1 MKKAMYFTKSYK
13 KIFTVSLFVCFTTIF
28 SPNSYSHEDGGE
40 KDIRCSVTYGTEPEM
55 DIWGLNKI
63 EGGETLYTITIQPA
77 ISPTFLNNHIDI
89 GVLPKTVCTPVMDS
103 EFCLPWET
111 ANVDLAPSIEFI
123 AETKNGIQHTGK
135 YAILNYEDPP
145 KIKPHPYNHP
155 NTWYISKEQYDEAE
169 RGLNYC
175 VLIY

>member
-1 MKKAMYFTKSYK
+1 M
-13 KIFTVSLFVCFTTIF
+13 KIFILFVFFLPINLF
-28 SPNSYSHEDGGE
+28 AHEDGGE
-40 KDIRCSVTYGTEPEM
+40 KDIRCSVSYGTEPEM
-55 DIWGLNKI
+55 DIYGLNKI
-63 EGGETLYTITIQPA
+63 EGGETFYTITIQPA
-77 ISPTFLNNHIDI
+77 ISPTFLNNHINI

-145 KIKPHPYNHP
+145 KIKPHPINHP